1 MIKSNVSD
9 KKKCNVFYE
18 NQSNL
23 AYIITTYIIMYLN
36 ETYVILTLQLN
47 CIQYFLYCLNLNRKW
62 YNVSLT

>member
-1 MIKSNVSD
+1 MYPIE
-9 KKKCNVFYE
+9 KKCNVFYE

-23 AYIITTYIIMYLN
+23 AYITTTYIIMYLN

-47 CIQYFLYCLNLNRKW
+47 CIQYFLYCLTLNRKW